1 MIYSISQ
8 QLFPKKTGDK
18 ELSDMQLWDS
28 AVTLDLAGIT
38 MYRFGFFIAL
48 AIIAAA
54 AVTAFLSWAKRC
66 EKGTAPLTVL
76 LSIVLGSFFS
86 RLVFCLLNRELGQ
99 FMPFSSWFS
108 INGGGWSMIGLIAG
122 VMIAAWISAR
132 MTGQNIGEM
141 MDISSCAV
149 TLFMVIERIGE
160 EGIPDFDYS
169 RALKTDWIKET
180 FLSFSDEYGTYL
192 ATWRLAA
199 IVMGILFIILATDLI
214 KSKKHGDTCIL
225 FLLLYGAST
234 VILESLRYDRFLSI
248 SFVGLEQVLAAVAL
262 FIGIAILAKRRW
274 KTRKRNAGFALA
286 LTLIAIGIGVGLE
299 FALDRTNIN
308 RLLIYGIFI
317 FVIFMP
323 VIMGLFLR
331 REKL

>member
-1 MIYSISQ
+1 
-8 QLFPKKTGDK
+8 
-18 ELSDMQLWDS
+18 
-28 AVTLDLAGIT
+28 
-38 MYRFGFFIAL
+38 
-48 AIIAAA
+48 
-54 AVTAFLSWAKRC
+54 
-66 EKGTAPLTVL
+66 
-76 LSIVLGSFFS
+76 
-86 RLVFCLLNRELGQ
+86 
-99 FMPFSSWFS
+99 
-108 INGGGWSMIGLIAG
+108 MIGLIAG

-141 MDISSCAV
+141 MDISSCSV

-274 KTRKRNAGFALA
+274 KTRNRNAGFALA

-323 VIMGLFLR
+323 VVMGLFLR